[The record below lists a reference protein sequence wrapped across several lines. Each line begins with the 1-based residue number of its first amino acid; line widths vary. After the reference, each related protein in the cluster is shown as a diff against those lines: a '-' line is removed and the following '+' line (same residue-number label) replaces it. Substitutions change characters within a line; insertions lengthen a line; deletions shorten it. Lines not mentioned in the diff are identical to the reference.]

1 MNIELITNELTENHL
16 NFSNSIND
24 LSVDDYDFSYQE
36 KWNAGQHLDHIIK
49 SVSVLTKAFAVPKFI
64 LKSKFGVANRA
75 SRAPEALVEKY
86 LDKLKTAK
94 PTPSRFQPKVID
106 FSQKGKAIK
115 KLQKQVDKLCKRA
128 LKFSKEELDV
138 YILPHP
144 LLGKLTLRELLHF
157 TSYHVKHH
165 KELIDKSLKNKQ

>member
-1 MNIELITNELTENHL
+1 MNTKLIIKELVENHL
-16 NFSNSIND
+16 NFSNYIVS
-24 LSVDDYDFSYQE
+24 LSLGTYEFSYQE

-49 SVSVLTKAFAVPKFI
+49 SVAVLTKAFAVPKFI

-75 SRAPEALVEKY
+75 SRTPDALIERY
-86 LDKLKTAK
+86 LEKLKTAA
-94 PTPSRFQPKVID
+94 PTPSRFQPDNINFTK
-106 FSQKGKAIK
+106 KEKAIK

-128 LKFSKEELDV
+128 MKFSEEDLDV

-165 KELIDKSLKNKQ
+165 HELIEKSLKNK